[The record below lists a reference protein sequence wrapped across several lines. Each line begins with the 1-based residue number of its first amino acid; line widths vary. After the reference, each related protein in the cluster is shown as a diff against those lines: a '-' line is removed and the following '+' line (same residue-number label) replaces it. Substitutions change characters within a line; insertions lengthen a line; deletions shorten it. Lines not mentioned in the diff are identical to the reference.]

1 MLVLGYT
8 VSPQVR
14 TGSARNSNRLLR
26 TQVIF
31 VGTAGAGKTSLI
43 ARFTAPDAEPDPKPT
58 LALEYTYARR

>member
-1 MLVLGYT
+1 M
-8 VSPQVR
+8 
-14 TGSARNSNRLLR
+14 
-26 TQVIF
+26 IF